1 MQNRFSPQL
10 LSENTEV
17 RIILLVMCFETWS
30 STLREEVGCVV
41 ENVKLRKVFRPKTGE
56 VTGCWQISDSELL
69 HDVGSSPNN
78 NRGTGEVL
86 AGFCWGNLKCDTAWK
101 TT

>member
-30 STLREEVGCVV
+30 STLREE
-41 ENVKLRKVFRPKTGE
+41 
-56 VTGCWQISDSELL
+56 
-69 HDVGSSPNN
+69 
-78 NRGTGEVL
+78 RGLCGRECE
-86 AGFCWGNLKCDTAWK
+86 AEEGI
-101 TT
+101 